1 MRSDYSKKRD
11 ALSSVSREKEE
22 ESERISALV
31 DIAKQMNTDC
41 FMCKEVVEKF
51 DRNQPLSDGDK
62 YHIQSHI
69 PAVVRLREFKGKVLV
84 SIKLLINHIF

>member
-31 DIAKQMNTDC
+31 DIAKQMNKDC
-41 FMCKEVVEKF
+41 FTCKEVVEKF
-51 DRNQPLSDGDK
+51 DGNQPLSDGDK

-69 PAVVRLREFKGKVLV
+69 PAVVRLTDVRGKVLV
-84 SIKLLINHIF
+84 SIRRLIVQIF